1 MTTLTMR
8 IDAPMEA
15 ALARLAK
22 ATHRSKSDL
31 AREML
36 RRQLAARGFQ
46 ALREQALPHAE
57 AAGYITDEDVF
68 RDVS

>member
-1 MTTLTMR
+1 MATLTMR

-15 ALARLAK
+15 ELAQLAK

-36 RRQLAARGFQ
+36 RRQLAVRRFQ
-46 ALREQALPHAE
+46 VLRAEALPHAE
-57 AAGYITDEDVF
+57 AAGFIIDEDVF

>member
-1 MTTLTMR
+1 MATLTMR
-8 IDAPMEA
+8 IDPPMEA
-15 ALARLAK
+15 ELAQLAK

-36 RRQLAARGFQ
+36 RRQLAVRRFQ
-46 ALREQALPHAE
+46 ALRTKALPHAE

>member
-1 MTTLTMR
+1 MPTLTMR

-15 ALARLAK
+15 ELAQLAK

-36 RRQLAARGFQ
+36 RRQLAVRRFQ
-46 ALREQALPHAE
+46 ALRAEALLHAE

>member
-1 MTTLTMR
+1 MMILTMR

-31 AREML
+31 ARELL
-36 RRQLAARGFQ
+36 RRQLALSSFQ
-46 ALREQALPHAE
+46 TLRAQALPPAE

-68 RDVS
+68 RDIS

>member
-15 ALARLAK
+15 ALASLAK

-36 RRQLAARGFQ
+36 RRQLAVRTLQ
-46 ALREQALPHAE
+46 TLREQALPHAE

-68 RDVS
+68 RDIS

>member
-1 MTTLTMR
+1 MATLTMR
-8 IDAPMEA
+8 IDPPMEA
-15 ALARLAK
+15 ALASLAK

-36 RRQLAARGFQ
+36 RRQLAVRGFQ
-46 ALREQALPHAE
+46 SLREQALPHAE

>member
-1 MTTLTMR
+1 MATLTMR
-8 IDAPMEA
+8 IDPPMETE
-15 ALARLAK
+15 LAQLAK

-36 RRQLAARGFQ
+36 RRQLAVRRFQ
-46 ALREQALPHAE
+46 ALRAEALPHAE

>member
-8 IDAPMEA
+8 IDPSMEA
-15 ALARLAK
+15 ALADLAK

-36 RRQLAARGFQ
+36 RRQLAVRGFQ
-46 ALREQALPHAE
+46 ALREQAQPHAE
-57 AAGYITDEDVF
+57 RAGYLTDEDVF

>member
-15 ALARLAK
+15 ALTRLAK

-36 RRQLAARGFQ
+36 RRQLAVRDFQ
-46 ALREQALPHAE
+46 TLREQALPHAE
-57 AAGYITDEDVF
+57 AAGYLTDEDVF

>member
-1 MTTLTMR
+1 MATLTMR
-8 IDAPMEA
+8 IDPPMEA
-15 ALARLAK
+15 ALASLAK

-36 RRQLAARGFQ
+36 RRQLAVRSFQ
-46 ALREQALPHAE
+46 SLREKALPQAE
-57 AAGYITDEDVF
+57 TAGYLTDEDVF